1 MSKLP
6 LVEGVL
12 KYIKENNTLFCMP
25 GHKGGKGFRE
35 TATGRE
41 LYKNF
46 IKGDITEV
54 DGLDNLH
61 NAEGIIKEAQEC
73 LAQFYESK
81 KSYFLVNG
89 SSSGNLAMIFSS
101 FNEGDKIIV
110 ERNCH
115 KSIFNGIML
124 RKLKPVYIKNKINKK
139 YDAPLSIEEE
149 HYFRVLEEN
158 SDAKG
163 IIITYPNYY
172 GVCPNLSFIIREAK
186 KRNMKV
192 LVDSAH
198 GAHFGVCKG
207 LPESAVKLGADMVVM
222 SSHKTLPS
230 LTQTAYLHVREGID
244 LEKVEFYLSVFLST
258 SPSYMLMSSM
268 DYARFH
274 LEEYGERDY
283 TRLLELAEVY
293 REKINKIKGFH
304 VLGRKDMHKED
315 IDLSRYVIN
324 LEKGYSAS
332 KFSKYLRDKNIQA
345 EMNDNQNVILIFS
358 PFNNEGDFKK
368 LYKVIKEC
376 PLCSLKQEYYNILN
390 HNIPESKL
398 APFEVL
404 NSKSKDTS
412 LLDAVGKI
420 CAKAIVPYPPGVP
433 LVMMG
438 EIIDEDIIGMIKY
451 YLKNRTDVIGV
462 TKDSGEL
469 RVESGEGKENSGEL
483 RVENGELKRYGEYRK
498 DIEWKVK
505 VIEE

>member
-12 KYIKENNTLFCMP
+12 KYIKENNTLLCMP
-25 GHKGGKGFRE
+25 GHKGGKGFMA
-35 TATGRE
+35 TAIGRE
-41 LYKNF
+41 LYENF

-54 DGLDNLH
+54 EGLDNLH
-61 NAEGIIKEAQEC
+61 NAEGIIKEAQEY
-73 LAQFYESK
+73 LAQLYGSK

-89 SSSGNLAMIFSS
+89 STSGNLAMIFSS

-149 HYFRVLEEN
+149 HFLHVLEEN
-158 SDAKG
+158 NDAKG

-172 GVCPNLSFIIREAK
+172 GVCPDLKFIIREAK
-186 KRNMKV
+186 NRNMKV

-230 LTQTAYLHVREGID
+230 FTQTAYLHVGKGVD
-244 LEKVEFYLSVFLST
+244 LDKVEFYLSVFLST

-268 DYARFH
+268 DYARFY
-274 LEEYGERDY
+274 LEEYGKEDY
-283 TRLLELAEVY
+283 TRLLKFGEIY
-293 REKINKIKGFH
+293 RDKINKIKGFH
-304 VLGRKDMHKED
+304 VLCREDMCKED

-332 KFSKYLRDKNIQA
+332 KFSNYLREKNIQA

-358 PFNNEGDFKK
+358 PFNKEENFEK
-368 LYKVIKEC
+368 LYNIIKEC
-376 PLCSLKQEYYNILN
+376 PLDSLKQEYYNILN
-390 HNIPESKL
+390 YNIPESKL
-398 APFEVL
+398 APFQVL
-404 NSKSKDTS
+404 NSKSKEIS
-412 LLDAVGKI
+412 LQDAAGRI
-420 CAKAIVPYPPGVP
+420 CAKSIVPYPPGVP

-451 YLKNRTDVIGV
+451 YLENGTDVIGV

-469 RVESGEGKENSGEL
+469 RVDS
-483 RVENGELKRYGEYRK
+483 GELKRNKEDREK
-498 DIEWKVK
+498 IEWKVK
-505 VIEE
+505 VADE

>member
-12 KYIKENNTLFCMP
+12 KYIKENNTLLCMP

-35 TATGRE
+35 TAVGRK
-41 LYKNF
+41 LYENF

-61 NAEGIIKEAQEC
+61 NAEGIIKEAQQY
-73 LAQFYESK
+73 LAQFYGSK

-89 SSSGNLAMIFSS
+89 STSGNLAMIFTS

-149 HYFRVLEEN
+149 YFFRVLEEN

-172 GVCPNLSFIIREAK
+172 GVCPDLNFIIREAK

-207 LPESAVKLGADMVVM
+207 LPESAAKLGADMVVM

-230 LTQTAYLHVREGID
+230 FTQTAYLHVGEGVD
-244 LEKVEFYLSVFLST
+244 LDKVEFYLSIFLST

-268 DYARFH
+268 DYARFY
-274 LEEYGERDY
+274 LEEYGEENY
-283 TRLLELAEVY
+283 TRLLELAKVY
-293 REKINKIKGFH
+293 RDKINKVKGFH
-304 VLGRKDMHKED
+304 VLGREDMCKED

-332 KFSKYLRDKNIQA
+332 KFSKYLREKNIQA

-358 PFNNEGDFKK
+358 PFNREEDFKK
-368 LYKVIKEC
+368 LYNIIKEC
-376 PLCSLKQEYYNILN
+376 PLDSLKQEYCNILN
-390 HNIPESKL
+390 YNIPESKL
-398 APFEVL
+398 APFQVL
-404 NSKSKDTS
+404 NRKSKEIS
-412 LLDAVGKI
+412 LQDSAGRI
-420 CAKAIVPYPPGVP
+420 CAKSIVPYPPGVP

-438 EIIDEDIIGMIKY
+438 EIIDADTIGMIKY
-451 YLKNRTDVIGV
+451 YLENGTDVIGV

-469 RVESGEGKENSGEL
+469 KVESGE
-483 RVENGELKRYGEYRK
+483 LKRDKEDREN
-498 DIEWKVK
+498 IEWKVK
-505 VIEE
+505 VIDE

>member
-12 KYIKENNTLFCMP
+12 KYIKENNTLLCMP

-35 TATGRE
+35 TAIGRE
-41 LYKNF
+41 LYENF

-61 NAEGIIKEAQEC
+61 NAEGIIKEAQEY
-73 LAQFYESK
+73 LAQLYGSK

-89 SSSGNLAMIFSS
+89 STSGNLAMIFSS

-149 HYFRVLEEN
+149 YFLCMLEEN

-163 IIITYPNYY
+163 ILITYPNYY
-172 GVCPNLSFIIREAK
+172 GVCPDLNFIIREAK

-198 GAHFGVCKG
+198 GAHFGVCKE

-222 SSHKTLPS
+222 SCHKTLPS
-230 LTQTAYLHVREGID
+230 FTQTAYLHVGEGVD
-244 LEKVEFYLSVFLST
+244 LDKVEFYLSVFLST

-268 DYARFH
+268 DYARFY
-274 LEEYGERDY
+274 LEEHGEEDY
-283 TRLLELAEVY
+283 TRILNLSEVY
-293 REKINKIKGFH
+293 RDKINKIEGFH
-304 VLGRKDMHKED
+304 VLGREDMYKED

-332 KFSKYLRDKNIQA
+332 KFSKYLREKNIQA

-358 PFNNEGDFKK
+358 PFNKEEDFKK
-368 LYKVIKEC
+368 LYKAIKEC
-376 PLCSLKQEYYNILN
+376 PLDSLKQEYYNILN
-390 HNIPESKL
+390 YNIPQSKL
-398 APFEVL
+398 APFQVL
-404 NSKSKDTS
+404 NSKSKEIS
-412 LLDAVGKI
+412 LQDAVGRI
-420 CAKAIVPYPPGVP
+420 CAKSIVPYPPGVP

-451 YLKNRTDVIGV
+451 YLENGTDVIGV

-469 RVESGEGKENSGEL
+469 KMESQ
-483 RVENGELKRYGEYRK
+483 ELKIDKE
-498 DIEWKVK
+498 DIENIGWKVK